1 MLGLGCE
8 CKRSRGSPRCLPRE
22 RVELEV
28 RAGSTATGGGDAAR
42 RSVHTEIPVQCGVVV
57 GEEEVDGAP
66 DSKAKP
72 WRRLAEAERRQK
84 SVSTMA
90 QGHDAAE

>member
-1 MLGLGCE
+1 
-8 CKRSRGSPRCLPRE
+8 
-22 RVELEV
+22 
-28 RAGSTATGGGDAAR
+28 
-42 RSVHTEIPVQCGVVV
+42 VHTGIPVQCGVGVGV

>member
-1 MLGLGCE
+1 VDGGAAQ
-8 CKRSRGSPRCLPRE
+8 RRNSGG
-22 RVELEV
+22 
-28 RAGSTATGGGDAAR
+28 AGAAR
-42 RSVHTEIPVQCGVVV
+42 RSVHTEIPVQCGIGV

-84 SVSTMA
+84 SVSTAA
-90 QGHDAAE
+90 QVLCSDSGNTGGGGLGFEAAGRG